1 MEFINENLVWFA
13 VGGTILFMALIGFIA
28 EKTDFGRKP
37 KKVKEEKKELKQET
51 PVVEEVIIA
60 PKEELKVE
68 NVIPTVEDLMNE
80 KEIVVEEPTMPTLE
94 EIAPMALEE
103 NVVSESVIEEAP
115 LMEEIVSEPTIEET
129 PVFEEITSEPT
140 IEEVS
145 FENSASENVVN
156 EKIVESEAATDDVVV
171 NEEKKEEFD
180 LPTLEEVLAEN
191 DANKNQE
198 VSEPEEHE
206 EIDEDSL
213 WKF

>member
-37 KKVKEEKKELKQET
+37 KKVKEEKKEPVIENK

-80 KEIVVEEPTMPTLE
+80 KEIVTEEPVMPTLE
-94 EIAPMALEE
+94 EIAPINLQE
-103 NVVSESVIEEAP
+103 NVVLEEAVIEP
-115 LMEEIVSEPTIEET
+115 IVEESTIE
-129 PVFEEITSEPT
+129 PVVEESTAVEPA

-145 FENSASENVVN
+145 FE
-156 EKIVESEAATDDVVV
+156 EAV
-171 NEEKKEEFD
+171 NEEVIADETIKPETITEEPVVEETKEEFE

-191 DANKNQE
+191 NANKNQE
-198 VSEPEEHE
+198 VSEPEEQE